1 MLCPGDV
8 TQLLLRWSQGEEAA
22 LTQLMPLV
30 YGELRRLA
38 RSGLRGDRRE
48 SILQPTA
55 IVNEVW
61 LRLVRQGKPSLQCR
75 AQFYGLAAKLMRD
88 ILVDQV
94 RRRQA
99 AKRGGAQVKLTLED
113 AGLGEAPMLADFLV
127 LDQAMTRLG
136 AIKPRYT
143 QIMEMRCLAGL
154 TIDETAEALQLS
166 HATIEREWNFAR
178 TWLRR
183 ELQRETRREA

>member
-1 MLCPGDV
+1 MPGDV
-8 TQLLLRWSQGEEAA
+8 TQLLLRWSEGDEAA
-22 LTQLMPLV
+22 LTQLMPVV

-55 IVNEVW
+55 VVNEVW

-88 ILVDQV
+88 ILVDQL

-99 AKRGGAQVKLTLED
+99 AKRGGAHVKLTLED
-113 AGLGEAPMLADFLV
+113 AGLREAPMQADFLV